1 MSENTPITTA
11 EETTVLRIMDLA
23 MSFTLPGCLRTAAQ
37 LHLADLLAEG
47 PRSVDWLSEQTKT
60 RSALL
65 HKVLRMLV
73 ANGIFSAVDDHN
85 YAINA
90 EAEFLKSDHPYSQR
104 HSILMLT
111 DETLWKPVGQVTD
124 AIQGNPPFES
134 YYGESFYE
142 YWEKNTRSDYN
153 FPSGMSALSEVENYF
168 VMEMYEFPENS
179 RVIDIAGG
187 LGGLLLRILRANSSL
202 HGILFDHEHIL
213 PQNRLPELND
223 DRRWQTV
230 AGDLFGNI
238 PESDIYILKH
248 IIHNWR
254 DECALDILKNCRKS
268 MRNDSKLLII
278 ESIIYP
284 ADKPDS
290 RYAMDI
296 ICLTA
301 FPEAGERT
309 IPEFETLLAKAGL
322 KINKLIP
329 TGCYVSILEVVTA

>member
-1 MSENTPITTA
+1 MSENTPITSE

-23 MSFTLPGCLRTAAQ
+23 ISFTLPGCLRTAAQ

-60 RSALL
+60 HSALL

-73 ANGIFSAVDDHN
+73 ANGIFSAVNDHN

-90 EAEFLKSDHPYSQR
+90 EAKFLKSDHPYSQR
-104 HSILMLT
+104 HTILMLT
-111 DETLWKPVGQVTD
+111 DETLWKPVGQVTN

-153 FPSGMSALSEVENYF
+153 FPSGMSALSEIENHF
-168 VMEMYEFPENS
+168 VVNTYKFPENS

-187 LGGLLLRILRANSSL
+187 LGGLLLRILRLNPSL
-202 HGILFDHEHIL
+202 HGILLDREHVL
-213 PQNRLPELND
+213 QQNRLGDLND
-223 DRRWQTV
+223 NSRWQAV
-230 AGDLFGNI
+230 SGDLFGTL
-238 PESDIYILKH
+238 PEADIYILKN
-248 IIHNWR
+248 IMQDWR
-254 DECALDILKNCRKS
+254 DERALVILKNCRES
-268 MRNDSKLLII
+268 MRGDSKLLII
-278 ESIIYP
+278 EPVIYP
-284 ADKPDS
+284 VEKTDS

-296 ICLTA
+296 LCLAA

-329 TGCYVSILEVVTA
+329 TGCYVSILEVVAA

>member
-1 MSENTPITTA
+1 MSENTPITSE

-60 RSALL
+60 HSALL

-104 HSILMLT
+104 HTILMLT

-153 FPSGMSALSEVENYF
+153 FPSGMSALSEVENHF
-168 VMEMYEFPENS
+168 VMATYEFPENS

-238 PESDIYILKH
+238 PEADIYILKH
-248 IIHNWR
+248 ILHNWR

-329 TGCYVSILEVVTA
+329 TGCYVSILEAVAA